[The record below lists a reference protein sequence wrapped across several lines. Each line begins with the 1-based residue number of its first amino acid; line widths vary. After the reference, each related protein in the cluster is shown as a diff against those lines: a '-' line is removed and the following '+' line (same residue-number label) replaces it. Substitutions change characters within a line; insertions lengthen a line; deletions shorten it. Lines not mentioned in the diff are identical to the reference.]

1 MKNEFKADKFDEMP
15 VIGILR
21 NVPLPDIEAILPFY
35 IKAGFTN
42 LEVTM
47 NSTGAEEMIRY
58 LSENFPSL
66 NIGAGTVCDKND
78 LKRAVKAGASFI
90 VTPVVDEKV
99 IKKCVKWG
107 IPIFPGAFSPLEIYT
122 ASKYGATGVKVFPA
136 NHLGP
141 SYIKDVLAPFQHLK
155 LYPTGGVNLENIS
168 AYFKAGAKG
177 LGMGGTLFLASLMET
192 KDYENLGLHFEKVA
206 LAVNNAKSR

>member
-21 NVPLPDIEAILPFY
+21 NVPLPEIEAILPFY

-47 NSTGAEEMIRY
+47 NSNGAEETIRH
-58 LSENFPSL
+58 LSENYLSL

-107 IPIFPGAFSPLEIYT
+107 IPIFPGAFSPLEIYS

-177 LGMGGTLFLASLMET
+177 LGMGGTLFLASLLET
-192 KDYENLGLHFEKVA
+192 KEYENLGLHFEKVA
-206 LAVNNAKSR
+206 MAVKNAKSR

>member
-1 MKNEFKADKFDEMP
+1 
-15 VIGILR
+15 
-21 NVPLPDIEAILPFY
+21 
-35 IKAGFTN
+35 
-42 LEVTM
+42 M
-47 NSTGAEEMIRY
+47 NSNGAEETIRH
-58 LSENFPSL
+58 LSENYPSL

-107 IPIFPGAFSPLEIYT
+107 IPIFPGAFSPLEIYS

-177 LGMGGTLFLASLMET
+177 LGMGGTLFLASLLET

-206 LAVNNAKSR
+206 LAVKNAKSR

>member
-47 NSTGAEEMIRY
+47 NSNGAEETIRH
-58 LSENFPSL
+58 LSENYPSL

-78 LKRAVKAGASFI
+78 LKRAVNAGASFI

-177 LGMGGTLFLASLMET
+177 LGMGGTLFLASLLET
-192 KDYENLGLHFEKVA
+192 KEYENLGLHFEKVA
-206 LAVNNAKSR
+206 LAVKNAKSR

>member
-1 MKNEFKADKFDEMP
+1 MKNEFKVDKFDEMP

-47 NSTGAEEMIRY
+47 NSNGAEETIRH
-58 LSENFPSL
+58 LSENYPSL

-177 LGMGGTLFLASLMET
+177 LGMGGTLFLASLLET

-206 LAVNNAKSR
+206 LAVKNAKSR

>member
-47 NSTGAEEMIRY
+47 NSNGAEETIRH
-58 LSENFPSL
+58 LSENYPSL

-78 LKRAVKAGASFI
+78 LKRAVKAGASFV

-107 IPIFPGAFSPLEIYT
+107 IPIFPGAFSPLEIYS
-122 ASKYGATGVKVFPA
+122 ASKYGSTGVKVFPA

-141 SYIKDVLAPFQHLK
+141 TYIKDVLAPFQHLK

-177 LGMGGTLFLASLMET
+177 LGMGGTLFLASLLET

-206 LAVNNAKSR
+206 MAVRATRTK

>member
-1 MKNEFKADKFDEMP
+1 MKNEFKVDKFDEMP

-21 NVPLPDIEAILPFY
+21 NVPLSDIEAILPFY

-47 NSTGAEEMIRY
+47 NSTGAEEMIRH
-58 LSENFPSL
+58 LSENYPSL

-107 IPIFPGAFSPLEIYT
+107 IPIFPGAFSPLEIYS

-177 LGMGGTLFLASLMET
+177 LGMGGTLFLASLLET
-192 KDYENLGLHFEKVA
+192 KEYENLGLHFEKVA
-206 LAVNNAKSR
+206 LAVKNAKSR

>member
-47 NSTGAEEMIRY
+47 NSNGAEETIRH
-58 LSENFPSL
+58 LSENYPSL

-78 LKRAVKAGASFI
+78 LKRAVNAGASFI

-107 IPIFPGAFSPLEIYT
+107 IPIFPGAFSPLEIYS

-177 LGMGGTLFLASLMET
+177 LGMGGTLFLASLLET

-206 LAVNNAKSR
+206 LAVKNAKSR

>member
-47 NSTGAEEMIRY
+47 NSNGAEETIRH
-58 LSENFPSL
+58 LSENYPSL

-136 NHLGP
+136 NHIAP
-141 SYIKDVLAPFQHLK
+141 SYIKDVLAPFQYLK

-177 LGMGGTLFLASLMET
+177 LGMGGTLFLASLLET

>member
-21 NVPLPDIEAILPFY
+21 NVPLPEIEAILPYY

-47 NSTGAEEMIRY
+47 NSNGAEETIRH
-58 LSENFPSL
+58 LSENYPSL

-78 LKRAVKAGASFI
+78 LKRAVKSGASFI

-107 IPIFPGAFSPLEIYT
+107 IPIFPGAFSPLEIYS

-177 LGMGGTLFLASLMET
+177 LGMGGTLFLASLLET

-206 LAVNNAKSR
+206 MAVNNAKSR

>member
-21 NVPLPDIEAILPFY
+21 NVPLPDIEVILPYY

-47 NSTGAEEMIRY
+47 NSNGAEETTRH
-58 LSENFPSL
+58 LFENYPSL

-99 IKKCVKWG
+99 IKKCLKWG

-177 LGMGGTLFLASLMET
+177 LGMGGTLFLASLLET

-206 LAVNNAKSR
+206 LAVRAARTR

>member
-21 NVPLPDIEAILPFY
+21 NVPLPDIEAILPFF

-136 NHLGP
+136 NQLGP

>member
-47 NSTGAEEMIRY
+47 NSNGAEETIRH
-58 LSENFPSL
+58 LSENYPSL

-177 LGMGGTLFLASLMET
+177 LGMGGTLFLGSLMET

-206 LAVNNAKSR
+206 LAVKNAKSR

>member
-47 NSTGAEEMIRY
+47 NSNGAEETIRH
-58 LSENFPSL
+58 LSENYPSL

-78 LKRAVKAGASFI
+78 LKRAVKAGASFV

-107 IPIFPGAFSPLEIYT
+107 IPIFPGAFSPLEIYS

-177 LGMGGTLFLASLMET
+177 LGMGGTLFLASLLET

-206 LAVNNAKSR
+206 LAVKNAKSR

>member
-47 NSTGAEEMIRY
+47 NSNGAEETIRH
-58 LSENFPSL
+58 LSENYPSL

-78 LKRAVKAGASFI
+78 LNRAVKAGASLI

-107 IPIFPGAFSPLEIYT
+107 IPIFPGAFSPLEIYS

-177 LGMGGTLFLASLMET
+177 LGMGGTLFLASLLET

-206 LAVNNAKSR
+206 MAVNNAKSR

>member
-35 IKAGFTN
+35 IKAGFSN

-47 NSTGAEEMIRY
+47 NSNGAEETIRH
-58 LSENFPSL
+58 LSENYPSL

-107 IPIFPGAFSPLEIYT
+107 IPIFPGAFSPLEIYS

-177 LGMGGTLFLASLMET
+177 LGMGGTLFLAPLLET

-206 LAVNNAKSR
+206 MAVKNANSR

>member
-47 NSTGAEEMIRY
+47 NSNGAEETIRH
-58 LSENFPSL
+58 LSENYPSL

-78 LKRAVKAGASFI
+78 LKRAVKAGASFV

-177 LGMGGTLFLASLMET
+177 LGMGGTLFLAPLLET

>member
-47 NSTGAEEMIRY
+47 NSNGAEETIRH
-58 LSENFPSL
+58 LSENYPSL

-107 IPIFPGAFSPLEIYT
+107 IPIFPGAFSPLEIYS

-177 LGMGGTLFLASLMET
+177 LGMGGTLFLASFLET

-206 LAVNNAKSR
+206 LAVKNAKSR

>member
-1 MKNEFKADKFDEMP
+1 
-15 VIGILR
+15 
-21 NVPLPDIEAILPFY
+21 
-35 IKAGFTN
+35 
-42 LEVTM
+42 M
-47 NSTGAEEMIRY
+47 NSNGAEETIRH
-58 LSENFPSL
+58 LSENYPSL

-107 IPIFPGAFSPLEIYT
+107 VPIFPGAFSPLEIYT

-177 LGMGGTLFLASLMET
+177 LGMGGTLFLASLLET

-206 LAVNNAKSR
+206 QTVQAVRSK

>member
-21 NVPLPDIEAILPFY
+21 NVPLPEIEAILPYY

-47 NSTGAEEMIRY
+47 NSNGAEETIRH
-58 LSENFPSL
+58 LSENYPSL

-107 IPIFPGAFSPLEIYT
+107 IPIFPGAFSPLEIYS

-177 LGMGGTLFLASLMET
+177 LGMGGTLFLASLLET

-206 LAVNNAKSR
+206 MAVKNAKSR

>member
-47 NSTGAEEMIRY
+47 NSNGADEMIRH

-78 LKRAVKAGASFI
+78 LKRAVNAGASFI

-107 IPIFPGAFSPLEIYT
+107 IPIFPGAFSPLEIYS

-177 LGMGGTLFLASLMET
+177 LGMGGTLFLASLLET

-206 LAVNNAKSR
+206 MAVNNAKSR

>member
-21 NVPLPDIEAILPFY
+21 NVPLPEIEAILPYY

-47 NSTGAEEMIRY
+47 NSNGAEETIRH
-58 LSENFPSL
+58 LSENYPSL

-99 IKKCVKWG
+99 IKKCVKWR
-107 IPIFPGAFSPLEIYT
+107 IPIFPGAFSPLEIYS

-177 LGMGGTLFLASLMET
+177 LGMGGTLFLASLLET

-206 LAVNNAKSR
+206 MAVKNAKSR

>member
-47 NSTGAEEMIRY
+47 NSNGAEETIRH
-58 LSENFPSL
+58 LSENYPSL

-177 LGMGGTLFLASLMET
+177 LGMGGTLFLAPLLET

>member
-47 NSTGAEEMIRY
+47 NSNGAEETIRH
-58 LSENFPSL
+58 LSENYPSL

-78 LKRAVKAGASFI
+78 LKRAVKAGASFV

-107 IPIFPGAFSPLEIYT
+107 IPIFPGAFSPLEIYS

-177 LGMGGTLFLASLMET
+177 LGMGGTLFLASLLET

-206 LAVNNAKSR
+206 MAVKNAKSR

>member
-21 NVPLPDIEAILPFY
+21 NVPLPEIEAILPFY

-47 NSTGAEEMIRY
+47 NSNGAEEIIRH
-58 LSENFPSL
+58 LSQNFPSL

-78 LKRAVKAGASFI
+78 LKRAVKAGASFV

-107 IPIFPGAFSPLEIYT
+107 IPIFPGAFSPLEIYS

-168 AYFKAGAKG
+168 VYFKAGAKG
-177 LGMGGTLFLASLMET
+177 LGMGGTLFLASLLET

-206 LAVNNAKSR
+206 LAVKNAKSR

>member
-21 NVPLPDIEAILPFY
+21 NVPLPDIEAILPYY

-47 NSTGAEEMIRY
+47 NSNGAEETIRH

-141 SYIKDVLAPFQHLK
+141 SYIKDVLAPFQYLK

-177 LGMGGTLFLASLMET
+177 LGMGGTLFLASLLET

>member
-21 NVPLPDIEAILPFY
+21 NVPLSDIEAILPFY

-47 NSTGAEEMIRY
+47 NSNGAEETIRH
-58 LSENFPSL
+58 LSENYPSL
-66 NIGAGTVCDKND
+66 NIGAGTVCNKND
-78 LKRAVKAGASFI
+78 LKRAVKAGAFFI

-177 LGMGGTLFLASLMET
+177 LGMGGTLFLASLLET

-206 LAVNNAKSR
+206 MAVRVTRTK

>member
-47 NSTGAEEMIRY
+47 NSNGAEETIRH
-58 LSENFPSL
+58 LSENYPSL

-107 IPIFPGAFSPLEIYT
+107 VPIFPGAFSPLEIYT

-141 SYIKDVLAPFQHLK
+141 SYIKDVLAPFQYLK

-177 LGMGGTLFLASLMET
+177 LGMGGTLFLASLLET

>member
-1 MKNEFKADKFDEMP
+1 
-15 VIGILR
+15 
-21 NVPLPDIEAILPFY
+21 
-35 IKAGFTN
+35 
-42 LEVTM
+42 M
-47 NSTGAEEMIRY
+47 NSNGAEETIRH

-99 IKKCVKWG
+99 IKKCVKWR
-107 IPIFPGAFSPLEIYT
+107 IPIFPGAFSPLEIYS

-136 NHLGP
+136 NHLSP

-177 LGMGGTLFLASLMET
+177 LGMGGTLFLASLLET

-206 LAVNNAKSR
+206 QTVQAVRSK

>member
-21 NVPLPDIEAILPFY
+21 NVPLPEIEAILPYF

-47 NSTGAEEMIRY
+47 NSTGAEEIIRY

-177 LGMGGTLFLASLMET
+177 LGMGGTLFLASFLET

-206 LAVNNAKSR
+206 MAVNNAKSR

>member
-21 NVPLPDIEAILPFY
+21 NVPLPDIEAILPYY

-47 NSTGAEEMIRY
+47 NSNGAEETIRH
-58 LSENFPSL
+58 LSENYPSL

-177 LGMGGTLFLASLMET
+177 LGMGGTLFLAPLLET

>member
-21 NVPLPDIEAILPFY
+21 NVPLPEIEAILPYY

-47 NSTGAEEMIRY
+47 NSNGAEETIRH
-58 LSENFPSL
+58 LSENYPSL

-107 IPIFPGAFSPLEIYT
+107 IPIFPGAFSPLEIYS

-177 LGMGGTLFLASLMET
+177 LGMGGTLFLASLLET

-206 LAVNNAKSR
+206 MAVNNAKSR

>member
-107 IPIFPGAFSPLEIYT
+107 IPIFPGAFSPLEIYS

-141 SYIKDVLAPFQHLK
+141 AYIKDVLAPFQHLK

-177 LGMGGTLFLASLMET
+177 LGMGGTLFLASLLET

-206 LAVNNAKSR
+206 MAVRVTRTK

>member
-21 NVPLPDIEAILPFY
+21 NVPLPDIEAILPYY
-35 IKAGFTN
+35 IRAGFTN

-47 NSTGAEEMIRY
+47 NSNGAEETIRH

-107 IPIFPGAFSPLEIYT
+107 IPIFPGAFSPLEIYS

-177 LGMGGTLFLASLMET
+177 LGMGGTLFLASLLET
-192 KDYENLGLHFEKVA
+192 KEYENLGLHFEKVA
-206 LAVNNAKSR
+206 MAVKNAKSR

>member
-47 NSTGAEEMIRY
+47 NSNGAEETIRH
-58 LSENFPSL
+58 LSENYPSL

-177 LGMGGTLFLASLMET
+177 LGMGGTLFLASLLET

-206 LAVNNAKSR
+206 LAVKNAKSR

>member
-1 MKNEFKADKFDEMP
+1 MKNEFKVDKFDEMP

-21 NVPLPDIEAILPFY
+21 NVPLPDIEAILPYY

-47 NSTGAEEMIRY
+47 NSNGAEETIRH
-58 LSENFPSL
+58 LSENYPSL

-107 IPIFPGAFSPLEIYT
+107 IPIFPGAFSPLEIYS

-177 LGMGGTLFLASLMET
+177 LGMGGTLFLASLLET

-206 LAVNNAKSR
+206 LAVKNAKSR